1 MISKDIFNLI
11 GKNKKYIHI
20 TILLMVISLFLNIF
34 FTGLIAYTF
43 YSLYKMPE
51 IDKNYIKYVNIA
63 LFLFSSLL
71 IKYTL
76 SIIIGHTKD
85 KITKSLKKDLRNEV
99 FLKTER
105 LGFDATNKF
114 SMSTITQMSI
124 EGIEQLDMYFTIF
137 IPQLFYSMIAPIIL
151 FIISVFLNYKVAI
164 TLLLIVP
171 FIPGTIMAFAK
182 KAKNIVNKYMDKYY
196 HLGDTFYDSVS
207 GLNELLIFKAD
218 TRYEKMM
225 ENSASDF
232 RKITM
237 RVLVIQLVSLTLMDI
252 IAFGGAGIGIS
263 LALLDAKNNVSLIP
277 NILPKESAIYQG
289 FFLVLLAIEFFIPLR
304 ILGSAFHIS
313 LNGVNSG
320 RKIIEFLNIKENT
333 WGNESVSNGVIDF
346 ENVSF
351 SYDGKKDILTNL
363 NLKFKKNTLTTIVGN
378 SGSGKSTILK
388 LILGSYPPTCGNIKI
403 DDILIHDLSKDN
415 YFNSLAFVSSDTY
428 LFNDTIKN
436 NFKISN
442 PNINDS
448 QIYELLKKVDLYDF
462 VKNDKDGLDKIILED
477 SKNISGGQKQRLA
490 LAISLATTKKIYI
503 FDEATSNIDS
513 DSEKIIT
520 DNIKNLS
527 KDKTVIFVTH
537 RLINCLD
544 ADNIY
549 FIENGRLAES
559 GNHNNL
565 LEKNG
570 LYKKMF
576 DKQLKL
582 ENYEK

>member
-11 GKNKKYIHI
+11 GKNKKYIFI
-20 TILLMVISLFLNIF
+20 TIFLMVLSLFLNIV
-34 FTGLIAYTF
+34 FTGLISYTF
-43 YSLYKMPE
+43 YSLYKVPE
-51 IDKNYIKYVNIA
+51 ISKNYIKYINIA
-63 LFLFSSLL
+63 FFLFSSILV
-71 IKYTL
+71 KYSL
-76 SIIIGHTKD
+76 SILIGHTKD
-85 KITKSLKKDLRNEV
+85 KITKSLKKDLRNKV

-151 FIISVFLNYKVAI
+151 FVISVFLNYKVAI

-218 TRYEKMM
+218 TRYEEMM

-263 LALLDAKNNVSLIP
+263 LALLDASNNVSLIP

-320 RKIIEFLNIKENT
+320 KKIIEFLNIKENS
-333 WGNESVSNGVIDF
+333 WGDKSITNGEIEFQD
-346 ENVSF
+346 VSF
-351 SYDGKKDILTNL
+351 SYDGKKNVLNNL
-363 NLKFKKNTLTTIVGN
+363 NLNFKKNTLTTIVGN

-388 LILGSYPPTCGNIKI
+388 LILGSYLPTYGNIKI
-403 DDILIHDLSKDN
+403 DNILIHDLSKDN
-415 YFNSLAFVSSDTY
+415 YFHNLVFVSSDTY

-442 PNINDS
+442 PNIDDNK
-448 QIYELLKKVDLYDF
+448 IYELLKKVDLYDF

-490 LAISLATTKKIYI
+490 LAISLALDKRIYI

-527 KDKTVIFVTH
+527 KNKTVIFVTH
-537 RLINCLD
+537 RLINCLG

-549 FIENGRLAES
+549 FIENGKLIES
-559 GNHNNL
+559 GCHNKL

-576 DKQLKL
+576 VEQLKL

>member
-320 RKIIEFLNIKENT
+320 KKIIEFLNIKENS
-333 WGNESVSNGVIDF
+333 WGDKIITNGAIKF
-346 ENVSF
+346 KNVSF
-351 SYDGKKDILTNL
+351 SYDGKNNVLNNL
-363 NLKFKKNTLTTIVGN
+363 NLDFKTNTLTTIVGN

-415 YFNSLAFVSSDTY
+415 YFHNLAFVSSDTY

-442 PNINDS
+442 PNINDI

-520 DNIKNLS
+520 DNIKKLS

-537 RLINCLD
+537 RLINCLS
-544 ADNIY
+544 ADIIY

-559 GNHNNL
+559 GNHNKL

-576 DKQLKL
+576 DEQLKL

>member
-20 TILLMVISLFLNIF
+20 TILLMVVSLFLNIF

-43 YSLYKMPE
+43 YSLYKIPE

-71 IKYTL
+71 VKYTL

-85 KITKSLKKDLRNEV
+85 KITKSLKKDLRNKV

-277 NILPKESAIYQG
+277 NILPKESAIYQS

-320 RKIIEFLNIKENT
+320 KKIIEFLNIKENS
-333 WGNESVSNGVIDF
+333 WGDKSITNGEIEF
-346 ENVSF
+346 SNVSF
-351 SYDGKKDILTNL
+351 SYDGKKNVLNNL
-363 NLKFKKNTLTTIVGN
+363 NLNFKKNTLTTIVGN

-388 LILGSYPPTCGNIKI
+388 LILGSYSPTCGNIKI

-442 PNINDS
+442 PNIADS
-448 QIYELLKKVDLYDF
+448 EIYELLKKVDLYDF

-537 RLINCLD
+537 RLINCLG

-549 FIENGRLAES
+549 FIENGKLIES
-559 GNHNNL
+559 GCHNKL

-576 DKQLKL
+576 DEQLKL

>member
-1 MISKDIFNLI
+1 MISNDIFNLI
-11 GKNKKYIHI
+11 GKNKKYIFI
-20 TILLMVISLFLNIF
+20 TIFLMILSLFLNIF

-63 LFLFSSLL
+63 LFLFSSILV
-71 IKYTL
+71 KYSL
-76 SIIIGHTKD
+76 SILIGHTKD
-85 KITKSLKKDLRNEV
+85 KITKSLKKDLRNKV

-151 FIISVFLNYKVAI
+151 FVISVFLNYKVAI

-263 LALLDAKNNVSLIP
+263 LALLDAKNNISLIP

-320 RKIIEFLNIKENT
+320 KKIIEFLNIKENS
-333 WGNESVSNGVIDF
+333 WGDKSITNGEIEFQD
-346 ENVSF
+346 VSF
-351 SYDGKKDILTNL
+351 SYDGKKNVLNNL
-363 NLKFKKNTLTTIVGN
+363 NLNFKKNTLTAIVGN

-388 LILGSYPPTCGNIKI
+388 LILGSYLPTYGNIKI
-403 DDILIHDLSKDN
+403 DNILIHDLSKDN
-415 YFNSLAFVSSDTY
+415 YFNNLAFVSSDTY

-442 PNINDS
+442 PNIDDNK
-448 QIYELLKKVDLYDF
+448 IYELLKKVDLYDF

-490 LAISLATTKKIYI
+490 LAISLALDKRIYI

-527 KDKTVIFVTH
+527 KNKTVIFVTH
-537 RLINCLD
+537 RLINCLG

-549 FIENGRLAES
+549 FIENGKLIES
-559 GNHNNL
+559 GCHNKL

-576 DKQLKL
+576 DEQLKL

>member
-11 GKNKKYIHI
+11 GKNKKYIFI
-20 TILLMVISLFLNIF
+20 TIFLMILSLFLNIF

-63 LFLFSSLL
+63 LFLFSSILV
-71 IKYTL
+71 KYSL
-76 SIIIGHTKD
+76 SILIGHTKD
-85 KITKSLKKDLRNEV
+85 KITKSLKKDLRNKV

-151 FIISVFLNYKVAI
+151 FVISVFLNYKVAI

-171 FIPGTIMAFAK
+171 FIPGTIMAVAK

-218 TRYEKMM
+218 NRYEKMM

-263 LALLDAKNNVSLIP
+263 LALLDAKNNISLIP

-320 RKIIEFLNIKENT
+320 KKIIEFLNIKENS
-333 WGNESVSNGVIDF
+333 WGDKSITNGEIEFQD
-346 ENVSF
+346 VSF
-351 SYDGKKDILTNL
+351 SYDGKKNVLNNL
-363 NLKFKKNTLTTIVGN
+363 NLNFKKNTLTTIVGN

-388 LILGSYPPTCGNIKI
+388 LILGSYLPTYGNIKI
-403 DDILIHDLSKDN
+403 DNILIHDLSKDN
-415 YFNSLAFVSSDTY
+415 YFHNLVFASSDTY

-442 PNINDS
+442 PNIDDNK
-448 QIYELLKKVDLYDF
+448 IYELLKKVDLYDF

-490 LAISLATTKKIYI
+490 LAISLALDKRIYI

-527 KDKTVIFVTH
+527 KNKTVIFVTH
-537 RLINCLD
+537 RLINCLG

-549 FIENGRLAES
+549 FIENGKLIES
-559 GNHNNL
+559 GCHNKL

-576 DKQLKL
+576 DEQLKL